1 MPFVKGQS
9 GNPNGRPKEE
19 NSITSM
25 LRRYGSEKVVER
37 DGEKLTREAAIA
49 LDMWSEALD
58 GNQRVREYI
67 VDRLEGKPTQHTEN
81 VSYEVPKVITVG
93 KHQPDRED
101 LEPVGQ

>member
-9 GNPNGRPKEE
+9 GNPKGRPKED

-25 LRRYGSEKVVER
+25 LRKYGGEKVVHRE
-37 DGEKLTREAAIA
+37 GQELTREQAIA

-67 VDRLEGKPTQHTEN
+67 VDRLEGKPTQVNETIN
-81 VSYEVPKVITVG
+81 YEPPKVITVG
-93 KHQPDRED
+93 KHQSDSED
-101 LEPVGQ
+101 MESVE

>member
-25 LRRYGSEKVVER
+25 LRRYGSQKVVER
-37 DGEKLTREAAIA
+37 KGETLTREQAIA
-49 LDMWSEALD
+49 LDMWTEALD

-67 VDRLEGKPTQHTEN
+67 IDRLEGRPTQHTET
-81 VSYEVPKVITVG
+81 VTHEIPKVITVG
-93 KHQPDRED
+93 KHQSDSED